1 MKALVDALTA
11 LRLFFTSNLGLKASA
26 VGIAI
31 LMFSLVHGAE
41 DMERN
46 VYVGVVV
53 RPPADAADMILVT
66 ETPDRVRVRLK
77 GSRARLNAIR
87 QENLSPVDVKLE
99 TREESRYYFE
109 KEMFDLPTGVSVVQV
124 VPPSLTFKWV
134 PRAAR
139 ELPVEVLLD
148 GELPGGLEWSGEP
161 EVFPTR
167 VEVDGPRDVVNS
179 MRTVRSMEID
189 VTELG
194 EGVVQREIPLVGP
207 PSNTSFGAQT
217 VLVTLRV
224 QPKMHERV
232 LSPLRVDAEGVV
244 PRALRPRAITARI
257 RGPEGIVRELNPA
270 SVLAVVNLTGTVSEK
285 ASVSVPVELRGLPD
299 GVEVLEIKP
308 DSVTVL
314 LPEPPAP
321 AP

>member
-1 MKALVDALTA
+1 VSRVVDVLHSV
-11 LRLFFTSNLGLKASA
+11 RLFFTSNLGLKASA

-46 VYVGVVV
+46 VYIDVVV
-53 RPPADAADMILVT
+53 RPPPDAADMILVT

-87 QENLSPVDVKLE
+87 QENLPPVDVKLK

-134 PRAAR
+134 KRAVR
-139 ELPVEVLLD
+139 EVPIEVFLD
-148 GELPGGLEWSGEP
+148 GKLPAGLEWAGEP
-161 EVFPTR
+161 EVFPETI
-167 VEVDGPRDVVNS
+167 EVDGPSDVVNA
-179 MRTVRSMEID
+179 MRTVRSMEVD
-189 VTELG
+189 VSELE
-194 EGVVQREIPLVGP
+194 EGVVQREIPLVGAP
-207 PSNTSFGAQT
+207 ANTNFEAQT

-224 QPKMHERV
+224 QPKMTERV

-244 PRALRPRAITARI
+244 PRALRPRAVAARI
-257 RGPEGIVRELNPA
+257 RGPEMIVERINPA
-270 SVLAVVNLTGTVSEK
+270 SVLAIVNLSDTLVSK
-285 ASVSVPVELRGLPD
+285 RSVTVPVELRGLPD
-299 GVEVLEIKP
+299 EVDVVSIEP
-308 DSVTVL
+308 SSVTVL
-314 LPEPPAP
+314 LPDTTPETP
-321 AP
+321 

>member
-1 MKALVDALTA
+1 VNRVVDALHA
-11 LRLFFTSNLGLKASA
+11 IRVFATSNLGLKASA

-46 VYVGVVV
+46 VYIDVVV
-53 RPPADAADMILVT
+53 RPPPDAEDMILVT

-87 QENLSPVDVKLE
+87 QENLLPVDVKLK

-134 PRAAR
+134 PRAVR
-139 ELPVEVLLD
+139 EVPVEVFLD
-148 GELPGGLEWSGEP
+148 GKLPAGLEWAGEP
-161 EVFPTR
+161 EVFPDAI
-167 VEVDGPRDVVNS
+167 EVDGPRDVVNA
-179 MRTVRSMEID
+179 MRTVRSMEVD
-189 VTELG
+189 VTSLE
-194 EGVVQREIPLVGP
+194 EGVVQREIPLVGAP
-207 PSNTSFGAQT
+207 ANTEFEAQT

-224 QPKMHERV
+224 QRKMSERV

-244 PRALRPRAITARI
+244 PRALRPRAVAARI
-257 RGPEGIVRELNPA
+257 RGPEMTVEQLNPA
-270 SVLAVVNLTGTVSEK
+270 SVLAIVNLSGTL
-285 ASVSVPVELRGLPD
+285 ATRGSVSAPVELRGLPD
-299 GVEVLEIKP
+299 GVEVVSVEP
-308 DSVTVL
+308 ASVTVL
-314 LPEPPAP
+314 LPEPSPQAP
-321 AP
+321 

>member
-1 MKALVDALTA
+1 MNKLVDALHA
-11 LRLFFTSNLGLKASA
+11 IRVFFTSNLGLKASA

-46 VYVGVVV
+46 VYIDVVV
-53 RPPADAADMILVT
+53 RPPPDAEDMILVT

-87 QENLSPVDVKLE
+87 QENLLPVDVKLK

-134 PRAAR
+134 PRAVR
-139 ELPVEVLLD
+139 DVPVEVFLD
-148 GELPGGLEWSGEP
+148 GKLPDGLEWAGEP
-161 EVFPTR
+161 EVFPDTI
-167 VEVDGPRDVVNS
+167 EVDGPRDVVNA
-179 MRTVRSMEID
+179 MRTVRSMEVD
-189 VTELG
+189 VTGLEA
-194 EGVVQREIPLVGP
+194 GVVQRDIPLVGAP
-207 PSNTSFGAQT
+207 ANTNFETQT

-224 QPKMHERV
+224 QQKLSDRV

-244 PRALRPRAITARI
+244 PRALRPRAVAARI
-257 RGPEGIVRELNPA
+257 RGPELIVKQLNPA
-270 SVLAVVNLTGTVSEK
+270 SILAIVNLTGTLATKS
-285 ASVSVPVELRGLPD
+285 SVSVPVELRGLPD
-299 GVEVLEIKP
+299 GVEVVSIEP
-308 DSVTVL
+308 ASVTVL
-314 LPEPPAP
+314 LPDSP
-321 AP
+321 